1 MSDYEEML
9 AVFKAG
15 FRARFDAPGMLR
27 PEGDEAIRAGIR
39 AVVDALVK
47 EARGWKAGNS
57 DDSQRMVWLM
67 NKQADALEGSE
78 GLTVHYLNRA
88 EAAESER
95 DRLKGRLA
103 LAVAMLRPHYEDDYL
118 QSKFSK
124 ALGGDAS

>member
-15 FRARFDAPGMLR
+15 FRARFDAPGLLK

-39 AVVDALVK
+39 AVVDALVR

-88 EAAESER
+88 EAAEAEVE
-95 DRLKGRLA
+95 RLKGVLEFVDLNISKDNEAAKEAIRSA
-103 LAVAMLRPHYEDDYL
+103 LEAKP
-118 QSKFSK
+118 
-124 ALGGDAS
+124 